1 MAEEKKNS
9 KKKTKKISKITG
21 FGIKKT
27 KNIGKEFKELVKFR
41 KLKTSLYYK
50 TDASAIVIRRL
61 GEYDAFFKI
70 NDDLSREGY
79 RCSRSENIE
88 NLPKALGLHVDAG
101 FPGMTL
107 YIYQRMKYQK

>member
-1 MAEEKKNS
+1 MSEEKKNS
-9 KKKTKKISKITG
+9 KKKTRKISKIAG

-27 KNIGKEFKELVKFR
+27 KSLGEEFKELVKFR
-41 KLKTSLYYK
+41 KLKTSLCFK

-70 NDDLSREGY
+70 NDDLSRQGY
-79 RCSRSENIE
+79 RCSRSEKIE

-101 FPGMTL
+101 FPVMTL